1 VTRPFDDQKV
11 RCLSKLTGEQYNEV
25 YDPQGQTD
33 VQRSWLYNK
42 DPSLVAAS
50 AGYSKKEQTNFFD
63 NALSLPMGD
72 GVHCLRKFSDAPGHE
87 RHKRSD
93 VILERCKNKIITKK

>member
-1 VTRPFDDQKV
+1 MQKV
-11 RCLSKLTGEQYNEV
+11 RILSKLTGEQYNEV

-50 AGYSKKEQTNFFD
+50 AGYSKKEQTNFLD
-63 NALSLPMGD
+63 NANSLPMGD
-72 GVHCLRKFSDAPGHE
+72 GVHQLRNFSDAPGHE

-93 VILERCKNKIITKK
+93 VILERCKNRIITKK